1 MYKNLIVLCIIIA
14 SVVLPC
20 ITHAQ
25 RVNGQVNGRILSTK
39 GPVDAATISLLR
51 VKDST
56 LVKTTMADKEGHFNI
71 EQVQLEEY
79 VLSIESIGF
88 QKYYSDVFE
97 LDSVH
102 SNYTLQPVILNAV
115 SKVLSDVVVNG
126 KRPMI
131 EQKLDKTIIHVDA
144 SPTNVGLTVLEV
156 LEKSP
161 GISVDKDGNISL
173 KGKQG
178 VLILID
184 GKPTY
189 LSGADVANMLKNMPS
204 NNLDQIEIMPNPP
217 AKYDAT
223 GNSGVINIKTKKS
236 KIKGMNG
243 SVTIGAGQGIYPRTN
258 NSTNI
263 NYRIGRINMFG
274 SYSYAWRKNVQQ
286 LDISRNFRDA
296 NTNALESIFN
306 QQAEFIHANQ
316 THNYKIGVD
325 YFVTP
330 KTTFGIVI
338 NGFINPETSSAS
350 NTTSIYDATSRL
362 QNKTSAKNTSNENWE
377 NFNTNLNFKHAF
389 DSTGK
394 EITIDMDY
402 INYAS
407 NSCQLFNNAFYNDA
421 NVKIK
426 SDENLRGNLPSYI
439 KIFSGKLDLTYPL
452 KENMK
457 LDAGIKRS
465 YVETDNNAQYDSL
478 NTVNVWDRDASRSN
492 HFLYRETIN
501 AAYMNLDKQ
510 INKKWNVQLGL
521 RLENTLSNG
530 RQLTTG
536 KNFKNDYTKLFP
548 TAYIGYSP
556 NDKNQFVINYGRRIE
571 RPDYSDLNPFYYFID
586 KYTYEVGNPK
596 LNPQFSNNIE
606 LTHTYEGFLTTS
618 LSYSKTNNIITEVFE
633 QIDST
638 NTTFIKKGN
647 IAQRGNISLNISARL
662 PITKW
667 WTTNIYAQ
675 GFHSE
680 FKGVVNNG
688 YIEVEGSNFMM
699 NIQNQFSFK
708 KGWMLELSGFYTT
721 GSLEGAIV
729 VNSMRTLNFAV
740 SKQVLKSEGTIR
752 LNFKD
757 FLNLQRENG
766 YSRYGNVDLSFYQNR
781 NNRIVNLSFTYRFNK
796 GQKIKAQSK
805 KSSAEEEQNRVK
817 SDNNNP

>member
-1 MYKNLIVLCIIIA
+1 MVLCVIIVNA
-14 SVVLPC
+14 MLPA
-20 ITHAQ
+20 HAQ
-25 RVNGQVNGRILSTK
+25 TRVTGKIIGQVLSVK
-39 GPVDAATISLLR
+39 GPVEAATISLL
-51 VKDST
+51 KATDST
-56 LVKTTMADKEGHFNI
+56 SVKMAITDKEGNFSI
-71 EQVQLEEY
+71 EQVQLGKY
-79 VLSIESIGF
+79 ILSIESIGF

-102 SNYTLQPVILNAV
+102 SNYTLQPV
-115 SKVLSDVVVNG
+115 KLSMIMKTLGDVVVNS
-126 KRPMI
+126 KKPMI

-161 GISVDKDGNISL
+161 GISVDKDGNVSL

-189 LSGADVANMLKNMPS
+189 LSGADVVNMLKNMPS

-217 AKYDAT
+217 AKYDAA
-223 GNSGVINIKTKKS
+223 GNSGVINIKTKKN
-236 KIKGMNG
+236 KIKGLNG
-243 SVTIGAGQGIYPRTN
+243 SVTIGAGQGIYPKSN
-258 NSTNI
+258 NSFNM
-263 NYRIGRINMFG
+263 NYRVGRINMFG
-274 SYSYAWRKNVQQ
+274 NYSYAWRKNVQY
-286 LDISRNFRDA
+286 LDLTRNFWDIKA
-296 NTNALESIFN
+296 DKLESIFK
-306 QQAEFIHANQ
+306 QQAKIIGINQ
-316 THNYKIGVD
+316 THNYKMGVD
-325 YFVTP
+325 YFVNA
-330 KTTFGIVI
+330 KTTVGVVV
-338 NGFINPETSSAS
+338 NGFINSDNS
-350 NTTSIYDATSRL
+350 TTDNATYIYDATKKL
-362 QNKTSAKNTSNENWE
+362 QNRTLAYNTGNESWK
-377 NFNTNLNFKHAF
+377 NFNTNLNVKHAF

-394 EITIDMDY
+394 EITVDMDY
-402 INYAS
+402 ISYTYGAKE
-407 NSCQLFNNAFYNDA
+407 LFHNTFYNAA
-421 NVKIK
+421 NVQIK
-426 SDENLRGNLPSYI
+426 SDENLRSNLPSTI
-439 KIFSGKLDLTYPL
+439 KIFSGKLDITYPF
-452 KENMK
+452 KGNIK

-465 YVETDNNAQYDSL
+465 YVETDNNAQYDTL
-478 NTVNVWDRDASRSN
+478 NTANVWDRDAYRSN
-492 HFLYRETIN
+492 HFLYKETIN
-501 AAYMNLDKQ
+501 AAYVNVNKQ
-510 INKKWNVQLGL
+510 MNKKWSTQLGL
-521 RLENTLSNG
+521 RLEHTLSNG
-530 RQLTTG
+530 RLLTTG
-536 KNFKNDYTKLFP
+536 KKITNDYVEFFP

-606 LTHTYEGFLTTS
+606 LTHTYGGFLTTS
-618 LSYSKTNNIITEVFE
+618 LSYGKTNNIITEVFE

-638 NTTFIKKGN
+638 HTTFIKKDN

-688 YIEVEGSNFMM
+688 YIEVEGSNFMT

-740 SKQVLKSEGTIR
+740 SKQVLKSKGTIR